1 MEAKVVEELAEVKV
15 VDLKVVTEERG
26 EEATVEVDTAA
37 GVQVREGREEEEK
50 VGVKL
55 EGRMV
60 VGTRVE
66 VVMVEVVMEATV
78 RAVLT
83 VLMGLVL
90 RAAMWGGPPRCA
102 GAGARSH
109 EVAGRRNLLAG

>member
-1 MEAKVVEELAEVKV
+1 MVDSVAVAMVEEAMAEVVMAGV
-15 VDLKVVTEERG
+15 VMAEVVM
-26 EEATVEVDTAA
+26 VEV
-37 GVQVREGREEEEK
+37 V
-50 VGVKL
+50 
-55 EGRMV
+55 MV
-60 VGTRVE
+60 EAVMVE

>member
-1 MEAKVVEELAEVKV
+1 MCADVDHCGLEHATFAYHSAHRKALLADGDALGEHCFHRCGMPASK
-15 VDLKVVTEERG
+15 RG
-26 EEATVEVDTAA
+26 VMMAV
-37 GVQVREGREEEEK
+37 
-50 VGVKL
+50 
-55 EGRMV
+55 M
-60 VGTRVE
+60 VE